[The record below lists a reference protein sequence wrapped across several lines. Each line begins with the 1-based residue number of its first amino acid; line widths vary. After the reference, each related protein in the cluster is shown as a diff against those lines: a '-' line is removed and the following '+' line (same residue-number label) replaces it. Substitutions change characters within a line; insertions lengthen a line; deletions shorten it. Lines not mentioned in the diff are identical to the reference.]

1 MLSLAHD
8 GQRLVHRPNFKRRVA
23 DRNMGDYHT
32 TYKGPEGQTTQWED
46 IQVKL
51 GNMAPKA
58 PKHKAPKW
66 EGEQEMRKDTAWLA
80 QRDEDELSEHEDA
93 FDDDREMEE
102 LRCGPVLWRKPDRQ
116 GVP

>member
-1 MLSLAHD
+1 
-8 GQRLVHRPNFKRRVA
+8 
-23 DRNMGDYHT
+23 MGDYHT